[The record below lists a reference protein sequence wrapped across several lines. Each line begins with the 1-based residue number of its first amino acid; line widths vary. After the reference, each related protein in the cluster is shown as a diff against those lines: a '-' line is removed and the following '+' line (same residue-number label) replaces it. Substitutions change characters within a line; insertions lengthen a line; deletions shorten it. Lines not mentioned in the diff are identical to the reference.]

1 MPRSRSRWSE
11 MTGKRMTDN
20 RIYTFLGLAAKAGRL
35 ISGDETCE
43 GAVKK
48 GKVRLVIVAEDAS
61 DNTRKK
67 FEDICGYRDIA
78 MRFFGKKEKL
88 GRHIG
93 KSMRSV
99 VAVIDGNFAKRLQE
113 MIDEHGKEYGGV

>member
-1 MPRSRSRWSE
+1 
-11 MTGKRMTDN
+11 MTDN

-43 GAVKK
+43 GREE

-78 MRFFGKKEKL
+78 MRFLGKRRNLEDISEKACVQL
-88 GRHIG
+88 
-93 KSMRSV
+93 SP
-99 VAVIDGNFAKRLQE
+99 
-113 MIDEHGKEYGGV
+113 

>member
-1 MPRSRSRWSE
+1 M
-11 MTGKRMTDN
+11 
-20 RIYTFLGLAAKAGRL
+20 
-35 ISGDETCE
+35 
-43 GAVKK
+43 KK

-67 FEDICGYRDIA
+67 FEDICGYRGYCHEI
-78 MRFFGKKEKL
+78 FGKKEKL
-88 GRHIG
+88 GRYIG

-113 MIDEHGKEYGGV
+113 MIDEHGKEYGVYRFGKSQSI